1 MEIFLSS
8 EVADVVDVDDE
19 QQRGE
24 DTTLMDPSLDVE
36 FRRAVVA

>member
-1 MEIFLSS
+1 MGIISRS
-8 EVADVVDVDDE
+8 KVADVVDVNDE

-24 DTTLMDPSLDVE
+24 DTALMDSSLDVE